1 MRDPDKTQLNLQLS
15 HELRDYLQ
23 ETAEQAERSLAGQ
36 VRWLIRQDME
46 RQTSPDDIQQDLNT
60 GTWIGKLPT

>member
-1 MRDPDKTQLNLQLS
+1 MLS
-15 HELRDYLQ
+15 EELFNYLKESANQ
-23 ETAEQAERSLAGQ
+23 TERSMAGQ